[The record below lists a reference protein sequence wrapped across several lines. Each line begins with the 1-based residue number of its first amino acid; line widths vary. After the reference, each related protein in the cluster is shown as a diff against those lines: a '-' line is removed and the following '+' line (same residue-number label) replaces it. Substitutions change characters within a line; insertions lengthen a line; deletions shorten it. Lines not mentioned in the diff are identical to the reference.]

1 MKLQG
6 RHIAIP
12 LLIASL
18 LVSSYFLYQR
28 YRLVADY
35 PNAALQ
41 GDLNHPASASN
52 WVDTRL
58 YFGLGP
64 ANVPSKGVSD
74 QDWLDFLDK
83 EVTPRFPSGLS
94 VLDVYGQWQ
103 GADETEPERVR
114 TKLLVI
120 DYPSTPD
127 NEARVDAIR
136 AAWKKRTGDK
146 SVLKVTQGVEVSF

>member
-6 RHIAIP
+6 RHFVIP

-18 LVSSYFLYQR
+18 LTSTYFLFER
-28 YRLVADY
+28 YRVITDY
-35 PNAALQ
+35 PAVTLK
-41 GDLNHPASASN
+41 DDPKHPPSASD

-64 ANVPSKGVSD
+64 AGAPSKGVSD
-74 QDWLDFLDK
+74 QAWLYFLDN

-103 GADETEPERVR
+103 GAGESEPERVR
-114 TKLLVI
+114 TKLLII
-120 DYPSTPD
+120 DYPASSD
-127 NEARVDAIR
+127 NEARIEAIR
-136 AAWKKRTGDK
+136 EAWKKLTGDQ
-146 SVLKVTQGVEVSF
+146 SVLKVTQAVDISF